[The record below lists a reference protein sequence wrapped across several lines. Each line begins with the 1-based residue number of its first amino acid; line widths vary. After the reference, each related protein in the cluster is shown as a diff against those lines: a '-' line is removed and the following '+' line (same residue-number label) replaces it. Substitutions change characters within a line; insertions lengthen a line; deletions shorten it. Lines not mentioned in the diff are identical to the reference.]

1 MAPVPD
7 RPKIYHITH
16 ESNLAEILRWGVL
29 WSDAKRIALGLE
41 CQVVGLSG
49 IKQRRLERL
58 PVRCH
63 PGTLVGDYVPF
74 YFCPR
79 SVMLYILHMANHP
92 ELTYRGGQAPIVHL
106 VADLKDTA
114 AWAQADRRRWAFSDR
129 NAGAAY
135 ASFFARLEDLQR
147 IDWAAVD
154 ATDWRDA
161 IVKENKQAE
170 FLVYESF
177 PWGLVEG
184 IGVRDASV
192 AERVRGTL
200 SGATHIPPVTVE
212 RAWYY

>member
-1 MAPVPD
+1 
-7 RPKIYHITH
+7 
-16 ESNLAEILRWGVL
+16 
-29 WSDAKRIALGLE
+29 
-41 CQVVGLSG
+41 
-49 IKQRRLERL
+49 
-58 PVRCH
+58 
-63 PGTLVGDYVPF
+63 
-74 YFCPR
+74 
-79 SVMLYILHMANHP
+79 MLYILHMANHP